1 MAERYHFFWGGP
13 FSQHHPSRFTLDGE
27 RFGTA
32 EHYMMWR
39 KARLFADDAIA
50 AKILAAPTPDAAKSL
65 GRKVSGFEH
74 TVWDAEKIGIVEA
87 GSTAKFAQN
96 DGLKRRLLNTA
107 PALLV
112 EASPFDTVW
121 GVGLAAEDP
130 RIQDPANWLGE
141 NLLGQILT
149 RTRERLAAEAAG

>member
-1 MAERYHFFWGGP
+1 MTEQFHFFWGGP

-27 RFGTA
+27 RFPTA

-39 KARLFADDAIA
+39 KARLFGDAEIA
-50 AKILAAPTPDAAKSL
+50 AEILTAPKPAAAKSL
-65 GRKVSGFEH
+65 GRKVRGFEH
-74 TVWDAEKIGIVEA
+74 AVWNAEKVRIVEA
-87 GSTAKFAQN
+87 GSDAKFRQN
-96 DGLKRRLLNTA
+96 EGLRRRLLNTA

-130 RIQDPANWLGE
+130 RIQDPASWLGE

-149 RTRERLAAEAAG
+149 RTRETLAAEA